1 MISMSQIA
9 TIRQRHRQGEEVSKI
24 AREVGVSRGTV
35 YKYIAAADLSPEPP
49 VGPRRGRIL
58 DPYRPLIESWL
69 DSDRATW
76 PKQRHTAHRIW
87 ARLAEEEGVRVG
99 ESTVREYV
107 RTLKAERRGDGEGFL
122 DLDWA
127 PGAAQADFGE
137 ADFLLRGVRTRL
149 SFFVLSFPYSNVGVA
164 QVFGGEAAECVC
176 QGLADCFEFLGGVP
190 SLVVFDNAT
199 GVGRRVCGEVRAT
212 DLFAACAAHY
222 GFDYRFCNPA
232 SGNEKGNVE
241 AKVRAIR
248 SNLFVPVPQVW
259 SVESL
264 NAKLPAMCMALSE
277 KDHYLKDE
285 PERQLFV
292 EDQAAM
298 LGLPE
303 RPFRAVTWERRR
315 ADKYGK
321 VKVRGPHWYSTDPAL
336 AGSDLVVGIGAAT
349 VTVLTEAGEPVAEH
363 ARQFGEA
370 PTDTTDPGSQLAVL
384 AYKSRGWASSKV
396 RAALP
401 AALRER
407 MDGLPEEDLRA
418 ELRAMR
424 DVNAERGWAATV
436 AAMAACVEGAGRVDA
451 AALEVAAARL
461 AGGSIAY
468 DEPVDLSAYDAAVG
482 MGVA

>member
-1 MISMSQIA
+1 M
-9 TIRQRHRQGEEVSKI
+9 
-24 AREVGVSRGTV
+24 
-35 YKYIAAADLSPEPP
+35 
-49 VGPRRGRIL
+49 
-58 DPYRPLIESWL
+58 
-69 DSDRATW
+69 
-76 PKQRHTAHRIW
+76 
-87 ARLAEEEGVRVG
+87 
-99 ESTVREYV
+99 
-107 RTLKAERRGDGEGFL
+107 
-122 DLDWA
+122 
-127 PGAAQADFGE
+127 
-137 ADFLLRGVRTRL
+137 
-149 SFFVLSFPYSNVGVA
+149 
-164 QVFGGEAAECVC
+164 
-176 QGLADCFEFLGGVP
+176 
-190 SLVVFDNAT
+190 
-199 GVGRRVCGEVRAT
+199 
-212 DLFAACAAHY
+212 
-222 GFDYRFCNPA
+222 
-232 SGNEKGNVE
+232 
-241 AKVRAIR
+241 RAIR